1 MPATKRRAKTRKK
14 LPTMAQLADRYDL
27 YLRSVQSPE
36 HEVDFFRKAYK
47 RTYGGLPKNLRE
59 DFCGTAQMAAA
70 WVLRRPENL
79 AWGVDLHAPTLAWA
93 RRHRLSR
100 MREHARRLTLVRAD
114 VRSVTRP
121 RVDVVAAYNYSF
133 WVFKKR
139 PDLLRYFRGARA
151 SLRPGGLFFVTA
163 FAGNH
168 AMGTLTE
175 RTYVPGSY
183 SIDGERVP
191 PFTYVWEQNR
201 FNAID
206 HDILCHI
213 HFRLRDGSWMRRAF
227 SYDWRMWTVPEI
239 RDALLEAGFRKTLV
253 YADAWNERRNRPDD
267 FYRLRTRLQ
276 NQDSWLA
283 IIVGVT

>member
-1 MPATKRRAKTRKK
+1 MIAKRPDPHVLYEA
-14 LPTMAQLADRYDL
+14 AVQGVYFDL
-27 YLRSVQSPE
+27 DLMERIYRRLRGRRFVR
-36 HEVDFFRKAYK
+36 F
-47 RTYGGLPKNLRE
+47 RE

-163 FAGNH
+163 FAGNR